1 MAFFEW
7 NDKYSVGVRELDS
20 QHKQLIAI
28 LSELYDAMQTGKA
41 NDVIGSIINK
51 LVNYTKTHFTTEE
64 KYMSQYGY
72 PDLAAQQRE
81 HATFTDKVMKFK
93 EDFDSGRTSM
103 SVSVTSFVKDWL
115 VSHISGSDQKY
126 GPFLNSKGVS

>member
-7 NDKYSVGVRELDS
+7 NDSYSVGVRELDA

-28 LSELYDAMQTGKA
+28 LSELYDAMQSGKA
-41 NDVIGSIINK
+41 NDIMGQIINK
-51 LVNYTKTHFTTEE
+51 LVNYTKTHFATEE

-81 HATFTDKVMKFK
+81 HKIFTDKVIKFK
-93 EDFDSGRTSM
+93 EDFNSGRISM
-103 SVSVTSFVKDWL
+103 SASVTSFVKDWL
-115 VSHISGSDQKY
+115 ISHISGTDKKY
-126 GPFLNSKGVS
+126 TSFFQSKGVS

>member
-28 LSELYDAMQTGKA
+28 LSELYDAMQSGKA
-41 NDVIGSIINK
+41 NDVMGQIINK
-51 LVNYTKTHFTTEE
+51 LVNYTKTHFSTEE
-64 KYMSQYGY
+64 RYMSQHGY
-72 PDLAAQQRE
+72 PDLAAQQKE
-81 HATFTDKVMKFK
+81 HAAFTDKVLKFK
-93 EDFDSGRTSM
+93 SDFDSGRLSM

-115 VSHISGSDQKY
+115 VNHISVSDKKY
-126 GPFLNSKGVS
+126 APFFASKGIS

>member
-41 NDVIGSIINK
+41 NDVIGTIINK

-64 KYMSQYGY
+64 RYMSQYGY

-81 HATFTDKVMKFK
+81 HAVFTDKVMKFK

>member
-7 NDKYSVGVRELDS
+7 NEKYSVGVRELDA

-28 LSELYDAMQTGKA
+28 LSELYEAMQAGKA
-41 NDVIGSIINK
+41 NDVMGQIINK
-51 LVNYTKTHFTTEE
+51 LVNYTKTHFSTEE

-81 HATFTDKVMKFK
+81 HAVFTDKVLKFK
-93 EDFDSGRTSM
+93 EDFDSGRMSM

-115 VSHISGSDQKY
+115 VNHISVSDKKY
-126 GPFLNSKGVS
+126 TQFFQSKGVS